1 MDIKE
6 LYIKISD
13 QNFRR
18 KRVIA
23 NTAAPGAVIEQTKN
37 ILYNNVD
44 AIEEALKFAAEAEQ
58 KIAVLET
65 ELNDAERELKEQDER
80 IKELTATKTTSKKK
94 PAGAR
99 NE

>member
-1 MDIKE
+1 MEIKE
-6 LYIKISD
+6 LYTKISD

-23 NTAAPGAVIEQTKN
+23 NTSAPGAVIEQTKN
-37 ILYNNVD
+37 VLYNNVD

-80 IKELTATKTTSKKK
+80 INELTATKTTGKKK